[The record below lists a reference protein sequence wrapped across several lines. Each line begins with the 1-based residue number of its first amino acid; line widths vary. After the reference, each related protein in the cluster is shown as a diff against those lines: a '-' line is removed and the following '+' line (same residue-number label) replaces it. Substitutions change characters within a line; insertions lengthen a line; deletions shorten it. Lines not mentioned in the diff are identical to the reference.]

1 MELRH
6 LGYFVRAAELL
17 HFTRAAESLY
27 ISQPTLSVHIQQLE
41 EEFGSPLFARIGRN
55 VRLTEAGQ
63 ILLDRSRNVI
73 REIELAQ
80 QEITSLQGLMRGTLR
95 IGALLAFSLEM
106 VPVWLGVFTRAYPEV
121 HVVVSTGTHHDL
133 ERGILDGNFELAF
146 SFLPL
151 ESDDIAHT
159 RLFEEE
165 VVMVVSN
172 EHPFSKHERITI
184 RDLEHIPLVLPS
196 RQTNTRRKLDEFLV
210 EYKVRPK
217 IIAEV
222 DDLHALLTMVKIGN
236 VATVL
241 TRMAVAGTRDL
252 TAIPFGKSTEKL
264 IAVSMWDRRAQIT
277 PAGEAFLEVVKTH
290 CGVESSTST

>member
-73 REIELAQ
+73 RELELAQ
-80 QEITSLQGLMRGTLR
+80 QEISNLQGLMRGTLR

-106 VPVWLGVFTRAYPEV
+106 VPVWLGVFTKAFPEV
-121 HVVVSTGTHHDL
+121 RVIVSTGTHHDL
-133 ERGILDGNFELAF
+133 ERGILDGNFELAL
-146 SFLPL
+146 SFLPV
-151 ESDDIAHT
+151 EADEMEHT
-159 RLFEEE
+159 KLFEEE
-165 VVMVVSN
+165 VVMVISN
-172 EHPFSKHERITI
+172 DHPYSKHERITI
-184 RDLEHIPLVLPS
+184 KDLEHIPLVLPT

-210 EYKVRPK
+210 EFEVRPK
-217 IIAEV
+217 IVAEV
-222 DDLHALLTMVKIGN
+222 DDLHALLTMVKIGG

-241 TRMAVAGTRDL
+241 TRMAVAGTQDL
-252 TAIPFGKSTEKL
+252 TAIPFGKSTGKL
-264 IAVSMWDRRAQIT
+264 IAVAMWDRRAQTT
-277 PAGEAFLEVVKTH
+277 PAGQAFLKVVKTH
-290 CGVESSTST
+290 CGVDQ

>member
-73 REIELAQ
+73 RELELAQ

-106 VPVWLGVFTRAYPEV
+106 VPIWLGVFTKKYPEV
-121 HVVVSTGTHHDL
+121 HVIVSTGTHHDL

-146 SFLPL
+146 SFLPVEADEL
-151 ESDDIAHT
+151 EHT
-159 RLFEEE
+159 KLFEEE
-165 VVMVVSN
+165 VVMVVS
-172 EHPFSKHERITI
+172 HDHVYSKHERITI
-184 RDLEHIPLVLPS
+184 KDLEHIPLVLPT

-210 EYKVRPK
+210 EFDVHPK
-217 IIAEV
+217 IVAEV
-222 DDLHALLTMVKIGN
+222 DDLHALLTMVKIGG

-241 TRMAVAGTRDL
+241 TRMAVAGTQDL
-252 TAIPFGKSTEKL
+252 TTIPFGKTAEKL
-264 IAVSMWDRRAQIT
+264 VAVAMWDRRAQTT
-277 PAGEAFLEVVKTH
+277 PAGEAFLEVVRTH
-290 CGVESSTST
+290 CGGAET

>member
-73 REIELAQ
+73 RELELAQ
-80 QEITSLQGLMRGTLR
+80 QEISSLQGLMRGTLR

-106 VPVWLGVFTRAYPEV
+106 VPVWLGVFTKAYPEV
-121 HVVVSTGTHHDL
+121 HVIVSTGNHHDL

-151 ESDDIAHT
+151 ESDDLAYT
-159 RLFEEE
+159 PLFEED
-165 VVMVVSN
+165 VVMVVSAD
-172 EHPFSKHERITI
+172 HPFSKHEHISI

-210 EYKVRPK
+210 EYDVHPK
-217 IIAEV
+217 IIADV
-222 DDLHALLTMVKIGN
+222 DDLHALLTMVRIGK
-236 VATVL
+236 VGTVL

-252 TAIPFGKSTEKL
+252 ATIPFGKASEKL
-264 IAVSMWDRRAQIT
+264 MAVAMWDRRAQTT

-290 CGVESSTST
+290 CGIEPSKST

>member
-55 VRLTEAGQ
+55 VRLTQAGQ

-73 REIELAQ
+73 KELELAQ

-95 IGALLAFSLEM
+95 IGSLLAFSLEM
-106 VPVWLGVFTRAYPEV
+106 VPVWLGVFTKQYPEV

-151 ESDDIAHT
+151 EADEMDHT
-159 RLFEEE
+159 DLFKEE

-172 EHPFSKHERITI
+172 DHVYSKHEHITI
-184 RDLEHIPLVLPS
+184 KDLEHIPLVLPS

-210 EYKVRPK
+210 EYNVKPK
-217 IIAEV
+217 IVAEI
-222 DDLHALLTMVKIGN
+222 DDLHALLTMVKIGG
-236 VATVL
+236 VGTVL
-241 TRMAVAGTRDL
+241 TRMAVAGTQDL
-252 TAIPFGKSTEKL
+252 TAVPFGRAAEKL
-264 IAVSMWDRRAQIT
+264 TAVAMWDRRAQTT
-277 PAGEAFLEVVKTH
+277 PAGQAFLEVVKTH
-290 CGVESSTST
+290 CGASET